1 MKEKI
6 KEKIKRFLIAY
17 VRVVNDFVDSVS
29 FHRSGKRTTNVAI
42 CIVLALAAF
51 ITAKW
56 NLFLNPATDFWGWK
70 VMVVAYAFAALI
82 GVLIV
87 FRIRVEERFRN
98 KFYTVIFFLMPV
110 VSMQMVECY
119 NGNFLYIFSPATFFM
134 NYMAYLLF
142 YVVVFFITS
151 RFRMTIAIVNI
162 VMFVFGLANY
172 YVDLFRGT
180 PLVPMDILAV
190 GTGMNVAAG
199 YDYKLS
205 WQIIMAALM
214 LILIFVMQR
223 QMVNI
228 RPQVRR
234 SKIIVRATALA
245 YVLIIASTVY
255 GTDVLADHGFKPDF
269 WNQSRGYH
277 SSGIW
282 YNFCLNTK
290 YLHVSEPD
298 GYSSDGVS
306 DLVQEV
312 IELIDPD
319 PDNETS
325 INLLTGEDTYTPSGE
340 KPNVIAIMNET
351 FSDPGTLGD
360 LQTNMDYLPFY
371 HSLTENTIK
380 GTLSVPVF
388 GAGTSNSEYEFL
400 TGNSI
405 STLPS
410 GSSVYESY
418 IDGVQPSLVST
429 LENQGYSSLA
439 FHPYF
444 ADGWNRP
451 SVYNDMG
458 FDDFISMEDLID
470 PNVVAEYQETNDED
484 AFIDQVEALYPE
496 EDNMLLRRFI
506 SDSYDYEKVE
516 EMYEQRDTSKPFF
529 LFNVTMQNHGG
540 YDRSYLNFNE
550 EIRITNMMGYY
561 PKAERYLSLLKK
573 SDEALE
579 ELITY
584 FSNVDEPTVIVMFGD
599 HQASVENAFYEELYG
614 KSLDDLTEEEQQSRY
629 NTPFMIW
636 ANYDIDEATVDNISA
651 NYLST
656 LLLQV
661 AGLELTP
668 YNEYLAALYQE
679 IPVIDTIGY
688 RGKDGVVYEK
698 TDKTSPFADL
708 INGYD
713 CITYN
718 NLLDVKNRDWTLF
731 TIDGLPMEDPPDP
744 DEDATASDTN
754 TGTSTEASAQDAES
768 LASAN
773 N

>member
-1 MKEKI
+1 MKET
-6 KEKIKRFLIAY
+6 IKRFLIAY
-17 VRVVNDFVDSVS
+17 VRVVNDFWDAVS
-29 FHRSGKRTTNVAI
+29 FRRSSKRVEIFAACLT
-42 CIVLALAAF
+42 LALAAF
-51 ITAKW
+51 ITVEW

-70 VMVVAYAFAALI
+70 VMGIAYAFALLI
-82 GVLIV
+82 GLLLV
-87 FRIRVEERFRN
+87 FRIQIEERFRN

-119 NGNFLYIFSPATFFM
+119 NGNFLYVFSPANFFM

-151 RFRMTIAIVNI
+151 RFRMTIGIVN
-162 VMFVFGLANY
+162 VVLFLFGMANY
-172 YVDLFRGT
+172 FVDLFRGT

-214 LILIFVMQR
+214 LILIFVLER

-234 SKIIVRATALA
+234 SKIMVRATALA
-245 YVLIIASTVY
+245 YILIIASTVY

-277 SSGIW
+277 NSGIW

-290 YLHVSEPD
+290 YLHVSEPE
-298 GYSSDGVS
+298 GYSADDISALAD
-306 DLVQEV
+306 EV
-312 IELIDPD
+312 IAAVDPD
-319 PDNETS
+319 LDNDTS
-325 INLLTGEDTYTPSGE
+325 INMLTGEDTYKPTGE
-340 KPNVIAIMNET
+340 TPNVIAIMNET

-371 HSLTENTIK
+371 HSLSENTIK

-418 IDGVQPSLVST
+418 IDSAQPSLVST
-429 LENQGYSSLA
+429 LESQGYSSRA

-458 FDDFISMEDLID
+458 FDDFISMEDIID
-470 PNVVAEYQETNDED
+470 PTVVAQYQEDNDED
-484 AFIDQVEALYPE
+484 AFIEKVEALYPE
-496 EDNMLLRRFI
+496 EDNMLLRRFV
-506 SDSYDYEKVE
+506 SDSYDYEKLE
-516 EMYEQRDTSKPFF
+516 EMYEQCDPSQPFF
-529 LFNVTMQNHGG
+529 AFNVTMQNHGG
-540 YDRSYLNFNE
+540 YDRMYLNFNQ
-550 EIRITNMMGYY
+550 EIRITNMLGYY

-573 SDEALE
+573 SDEALQ

-584 FSNVDEPTVIVMFGD
+584 FSNVSEPTVIVMFGD

-614 KSLDDLTEEEQQSRY
+614 KPLDQLTEEEQQTRY
-629 NTPFMIW
+629 QTPFMIW
-636 ANYDIDEATVDNISA
+636 ANYDIPEATLDNISS

-661 AGLELTP
+661 AGLEMTP
-668 YNEYLAALYQE
+668 YNEYLAALYQQ
-679 IPVIDTIGY
+679 IPVIDTVGY
-688 RGKDGVVYEK
+688 RGSDGIVYEK
-698 TDKTSPFADL
+698 DDETSPYADL
-708 INGYD
+708 IHGYD

-718 NLLDVKNRDWTLF
+718 NLLDVDNRDWSLF
-731 TIDGLPMEDPPDP
+731 TIDGQPMADPP
-744 DEDATASDTN
+744 ELDAGDQSETADDS
-754 TGTSTEASAQDAES
+754 GQEEQSAI
-768 LASAN
+768 N
-773 N
+773 

>member
-1 MKEKI
+1 MKDKL
-6 KEKIKRFLIAY
+6 KRFLWAY
-17 VRVVNDFVDSVS
+17 VRVVNDFVDAVS
-29 FHRSGKRTTNVAI
+29 FQRSDKRTMTIAACVT
-42 CIVLALAAF
+42 LALAAF
-51 ITAKW
+51 ITIEW
-56 NLFLNPATDFWGWK
+56 NQFLNPATDYWGWQ
-70 VMVVAYAFAALI
+70 VMVIAYGFALLI
-82 GVLIV
+82 GVLLM
-87 FRIRVEERFRN
+87 FRVQVAERFRG
-98 KFYTVIFFLMPV
+98 KFFTAMFFLMPV
-110 VSMQMVECY
+110 VSMQMVECF
-119 NGNFLYIFSPATFFM
+119 NGNFLYVFSPANFFM

-142 YVVVFFITS
+142 YVIVFFITS
-151 RFRMTIAIVNI
+151 RFRMTMGIVN
-162 VMFVFGLANY
+162 VVLFVFGLANY

-180 PLVPMDILAV
+180 PLVPMDILAI

-214 LILIFVMQR
+214 LIMVFVLER

-234 SKIIVRATALA
+234 SKILVRATALA

-277 SSGIW
+277 NSGSW

-298 GYSSDGVS
+298 GYSNDNIS
-306 DLVQEV
+306 
-312 IELIDPD
+312 ELANEAIAAVDPD
-319 PDNETS
+319 PNNETS
-325 INLLTGEDTYTPSGE
+325 INMLTGEDTYQPSGE
-340 KPNVIAIMNET
+340 TPNIIAIMNET
-351 FSDPGTLGD
+351 FSDPGTLGN

-371 HSLTENTIK
+371 HSLSENTIK

-418 IDGVQPSLVST
+418 IDGAQPSLVST
-429 LENQGYSSLA
+429 LEGQGYSSLA

-451 SVYNDMG
+451 AVYNNMG
-458 FDDFISMEDLID
+458 FNDFISMEDIID
-470 PNVVAEYQETNDED
+470 PTVVAQYQEDNDED
-484 AFIDQVEALYPE
+484 AFIEKVEALYPE
-496 EDNMLLRRFI
+496 EDNMLLRRFV

-516 EMYEQRDTSKPFF
+516 EMYEQRDPSQPFF

-540 YDRSYLNFNE
+540 YDRMYLNFNE
-550 EIRITNMMGYY
+550 EIHITNMMGYY

-573 SDEALE
+573 SDEALQ

-584 FSNVDEPTVIVMFGD
+584 FSNVSEPTVIVMFGD
-599 HQASVENAFYEELYG
+599 HQASIENAFYEELYG
-614 KSLDDLTEEEQQSRY
+614 KPLDQLTEEEQQTRY
-629 NTPFMIW
+629 HTPFMIW
-636 ANYDIDEATVDNISA
+636 ANYDIPEATLDNISA

-668 YNEYLAALYQE
+668 YNEYLAALYQQ
-679 IPVIDTIGY
+679 IPVIDTVGY
-688 RGKDGVVYEK
+688 RGSDGVVYEK
-698 TDKTSPFADL
+698 DDTTSPYADL
-708 INGYD
+708 IHGYD

-718 NLLDVKNRDWTLF
+718 NLLDTENRDWTLF
-731 TIDGLPMEDPPDP
+731 TIDGQPMADPPDL
-744 DEDATASDTN
+744 DEEPAADEVGSAASESDT
-754 TGTSTEASAQDAES
+754 TAAAG
-768 LASAN
+768 
-773 N
+773 

>member
-1 MKEKI
+1 MKEKL
-6 KEKIKRFLIAY
+6 KRFLLAY
-17 VRVVNDFVDSVS
+17 VRVVNDFVDAVS
-29 FHRSGKRTTNVAI
+29 FQRSDKRTMTIAACVT
-42 CIVLALAAF
+42 LALAAF
-51 ITAKW
+51 ITIEW

-70 VMVVAYAFAALI
+70 VMAVAYAFAILI
-82 GVLIV
+82 GLLLMYRVQ
-87 FRIRVEERFRN
+87 VEERFRS
-98 KFYTVIFFLMPV
+98 KFHTTMFFLMPI
-110 VSMQMVECY
+110 VSMQMVECF
-119 NGNFLYIFSPATFFM
+119 NGNFLYVFTPANFFM

-151 RFRMTIAIVNI
+151 RFRMTMGIVN
-162 VMFVFGLANY
+162 VVLFVFGLANY

-180 PLVPMDILAV
+180 PLVPMDFLAI

-199 YDYKLS
+199 YDFKLS
-205 WQIIMAALM
+205 WQIVMAALM
-214 LILIFVMQR
+214 LVLSFVLER
-223 QMVNI
+223 QMINI

-234 SKIIVRATALA
+234 SKIMVRATALA
-245 YVLIIASTVY
+245 YILIIASTVY

-277 SSGIW
+277 NSGSW

-290 YLHVSEPD
+290 YLHVSAPD
-298 GYSSDGVS
+298 GYNADDIGTVAQ
-306 DLVQEV
+306 DV
-312 IELIDPD
+312 IDAVDAD

-325 INLLTGEDTYTPSGE
+325 INMLTGEDTYQATGE
-340 KPNVIAIMNET
+340 KPNIIAIMNET

-371 HSLTENTIK
+371 HSLSENTIK

-418 IDGVQPSLVST
+418 IDGAQPSLVST
-429 LENQGYSSLA
+429 LESQGYSSLA

-458 FDDFISMEDLID
+458 FNDFISMEDIID
-470 PNVVAEYQETNDED
+470 PTVVAQYQEDNDED
-484 AFIDQVEALYPE
+484 AFIEKVEALYPDE
-496 EDNMLLRRFI
+496 ENMLLRRFI
-506 SDSYDYEKVE
+506 SDSYDYQKVE
-516 EMYEQRDTSKPFF
+516 EMYEQRDPSQPFF

-540 YDRSYLNFNE
+540 YDRMYLNFNQ

-573 SDEALE
+573 SDEALQ

-614 KSLDDLTEEEQQSRY
+614 KPLDQLTEEEQQTRY
-629 NTPFMIW
+629 HTPFLIW
-636 ANYDIDEATVDNISA
+636 ANYDIPEATLDNISA

-668 YNEYLAALYQE
+668 YNEYLAALYQQ
-679 IPVIDTIGY
+679 IPVIDTVGY
-688 RGKDGVVYEK
+688 RGSDGVVYEK
-698 TDKTSPFADL
+698 DDTTSPYADL
-708 INGYD
+708 IQGYN
-713 CITYN
+713 CINYN
-718 NLLDVKNRDWTLF
+718 NLLDVDNRDWTLF
-731 TIDGLPMEDPPDP
+731 TIDGQPMADPPDP
-744 DEDATASDTN
+744 DDDAAASDAAN
-754 TGTSTEASAQDAES
+754 SASAESAAETAGTATEGS
-768 LASAN
+768 
-773 N
+773 